1 MKNIKKENKKKESEL
16 SDETLELFLKDI
28 KMNKERNKDISNY
41 FDFKIS
47 KQYIK
52 NKKRKKKLENFYK
65 QNQYALNNN
74 SLKNIQFISSNS
86 KDNSNDN
93 SEIQTFNNNNIERNI
108 PFIEKENVTPKNLF
122 SEKKKYY

>member
-1 MKNIKKENKKKESEL
+1 
-16 SDETLELFLKDI
+16 
-28 KMNKERNKDISNY
+28 MNKERNKDISNY

-122 SEKKKYY
+122 